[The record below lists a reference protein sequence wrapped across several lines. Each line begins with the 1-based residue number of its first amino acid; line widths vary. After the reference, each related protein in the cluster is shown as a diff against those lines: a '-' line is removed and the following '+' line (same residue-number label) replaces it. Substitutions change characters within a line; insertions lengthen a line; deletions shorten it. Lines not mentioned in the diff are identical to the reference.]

1 MKSDFGKQVYNS
13 LKLKETQDLLSIWY
27 ENDHKQWS
35 EEAFQAIELILI
47 SRLGKIPPKPEPEKA
62 NSDDSSGIVEDP
74 EFYKPKKVLALSLL
88 MNKVAVASIYVNILL
103 PISFILAVYHFGK
116 VSLNQIPAEYVFL
129 LIIVAVIILPI
140 QIVTTYFGLKAL
152 ASILS
157 ILMEME
163 LNSRTVK

>member
-13 LKLKETQDLLSIWY
+13 LNLKETPDLLSIWY
-27 ENDHKQWS
+27 EHDQEEWS
-35 EEAFQAIELILI
+35 EEAFQGIEQILI
-47 SRLGKIPPKPEPEKA
+47 NRLGEIPPKPEIEKA
-62 NSDDSSGIVEDP
+62 NSNDSSRIVEDP
-74 EFYKPKKVLALSLL
+74 EFYKPKNVLALSTLI
-88 MNKVAVASIYVNILL
+88 NRVAVVSIYVNILL
-103 PISFILAVYHFGK
+103 PITIILAVYHFGN

-157 ILMEME
+157 ILIEME
-163 LNSRTVK
+163 FNSRTVK